1 MTNTTEST
9 SRTKSTEISEEN
21 KMKQM
26 TNNGRKRRKSEMIQ
40 CAAKQ
45 SP

>member
-9 SRTKSTEISEEN
+9 SRRKSEISEEN

-26 TNNGRKRRKSEMIQ
+26 TNNGRKRRKSEMNQ